1 MVKKIIIYY
10 KIFNKKLKLLIQKIK
25 ILIKLIKNMKNH
37 LMKNNYK
44 FMINKENKKILKIKF
59 ILNKLKLIN
68 KLIFILIIKNFV
80 KN

>member
-37 LMKNNYK
+37 LMKNNYR